1 MKAQFSLDFLNKEYL
16 NFKIKF
22 NIKFLIIFIALLKI
36 KIKNYLYLMY
46 EEYFKNLK
54 SKFIL
59 SRKHTYKFY
68 AYMR

>member
-1 MKAQFSLDFLNKEYL
+1 MKAQFTLDFLNKEYL

-46 EEYFKNLK
+46 EAYFK
-54 SKFIL
+54 I
-59 SRKHTYKFY
+59 
-68 AYMR
+68 

>member
-1 MKAQFSLDFLNKEYL
+1 KFLVFIAKITTKAQFSLDFLNKEYL

-46 EEYFKNLK
+46 EAYFK
-54 SKFIL
+54 I
-59 SRKHTYKFY
+59 
-68 AYMR
+68 